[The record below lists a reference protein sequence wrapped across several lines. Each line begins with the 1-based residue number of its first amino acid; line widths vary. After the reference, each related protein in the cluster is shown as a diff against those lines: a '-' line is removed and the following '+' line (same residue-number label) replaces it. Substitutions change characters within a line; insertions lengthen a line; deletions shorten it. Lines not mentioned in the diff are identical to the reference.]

1 MDGVRESEVGVHS
14 TEDNQTPWH
23 GPCASAPRRPADE
36 PPHQSWDLDVGDGQ
50 SWIRAIRICAEECP
64 VRALCI
70 QARKE
75 HYPHSNPSAVIW
87 AGVAYSDTGKVL
99 GTDGLRR
106 LAAANRGKQ
115 QLRSA
120 GQNQVAG

>member
-1 MDGVRESEVGVHS
+1 MYS
-14 TEDNQTPWH
+14 TEDNQTTWR
-23 GPCASAPRRPADE
+23 GPCVPAPRRLADE

-50 SWIRAIRICAEECP
+50 SWIRAIRICAEECT

-70 QARKE
+70 QSRKE

-106 LAAANRGKQ
+106 LAAANRGTREQ
-115 QLRSA
+115 HST
-120 GQNQVAG
+120 GQNRVAG